1 MPTPKENLLAT
12 VRATADL
19 FKESKETA
27 LLKRQIDAR
36 RKLEAQMESKTTG
49 DDTTPDDDT

>member
-12 VRATADL
+12 VKATEGL
-19 FKESKETA
+19 FKESKQVA

-49 DDTTPDDDT
+49 DETDPDDET